1 MNLFNDIA
9 RHVTTEAAFGLT
21 STREQRSEKRKW
33 GAVFAV
39 FALLSM
45 LAFFIQKHSMDD
57 ADLLGGRKTIEK
69 FMRSNIIAMVILI
82 FSIVGFIILC
92 FKTWK
97 GWQSSI
103 YQLIYVVGA
112 GFIILF
118 SSYSVFRSIHNIQKD
133 LDSPITVT
141 TDSYVLCKRGNDCL
155 LVFDDQKSRDAF
167 LLVIPEEK
175 YRELRKGTVD
185 SRHYL
190 SRSWRLI
197 EESEYTEYT
206 EPELFSSKIEVK
218 YYLYSV
224 IYEDAGFVR
233 TASDTVNNDS

>member
-1 MNLFNDIA
+1 MNIFKDLAGHISSE
-9 RHVTTEAAFGLT
+9 VAFDLT
-21 STREQRSEKRKW
+21 STREQRSERAKW
-33 GAVFAV
+33 GAVFAI
-39 FALLSM
+39 FALLAM
-45 LAFFIQKHSMDD
+45 LAFFIQNNAMKG
-57 ADLLGGRKTIEK
+57 ADLLGGRATIEK
-69 FMRSNIIAMVILI
+69 FMKSNVIAMIILLI
-82 FSIVGFIILC
+82 SIVGFVILC
-92 FKTWK
+92 IKTWK